1 MPRLVF
7 SSVVPVMVALP
18 SSSMLYVRVLSAS
31 SPADSAMGA
40 SSTAASVACS
50 EGESFAAAKVES
62 GLSPRVSSLLGSCN
76 SEAGELSLRLS
87 CAKAGEGMHM
97 VLASIAATAVRV
109 VRETIFG

>member
-1 MPRLVF
+1 MSRFVF

-31 SPADSAMGA
+31 SPADSATGA
-40 SSTAASVACS
+40 SSIAVSAACS
-50 EGESFAAAKVES
+50 EEESFAADKVES
-62 GLSPRVSSLLGSCN
+62 GLSPRASSLPGSCN
-76 SEAGELSLRLS
+76 SEAGELSVRLS

-97 VLASIAATAVRV
+97 VLTSIAATAVRV